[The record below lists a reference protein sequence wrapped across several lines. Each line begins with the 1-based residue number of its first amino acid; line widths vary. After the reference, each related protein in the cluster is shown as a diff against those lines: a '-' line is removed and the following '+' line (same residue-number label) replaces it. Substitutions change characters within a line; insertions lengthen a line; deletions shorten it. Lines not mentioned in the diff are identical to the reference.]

1 MLRVKDV
8 LGIAQVFSS
17 RKIPYDVL
25 DEDTTYPSES
35 QKKDIPILE
44 MDIVYFIRCFK
55 KILRENWEL
64 DNKYGS

>member
-1 MLRVKDV
+1 MLKIKDILAIEQV
-8 LGIAQVFSS
+8 LSS

-25 DEDTTYPSES
+25 DEESVYPSES
-35 QKKDIPILE
+35 KKVDVPILE
-44 MDIVYFIRCFK
+44 MNIVYFIRCFK